1 MRVLG
6 SAVLSMEFL
15 IMGFAMLLAK
25 DTHESA
31 PIIYGAVVMFLMIYA
46 IRLLK
51 KRSGWIL
58 GSLLQVA
65 MMAYSVAVPSMAIIN
80 ILFMGLWVAAII
92 VGRKGEAARAALLAE
107 GKPDPG
113 KDGQNPVAPPTP
125 DA

>member
-25 DTHESA
+25 DAHGTSS
-31 PIIYGAVVMFLMIYA
+31 IVYGFVVMFMMIYA

-58 GSLLQVA
+58 GSILQVA
-65 MMAYSVAVPSMAIIN
+65 MTAYSAVVPSMAFVN
-80 ILFMGLWVAAII
+80 ILFVGLWIAAIV
-92 VGRKGEAARAALLAE
+92 VGRKGEAARAALLAQ
-107 GKPDPG
+107 G
-113 KDGQNPVAPPTP
+113 NPADENPSEK
-125 DA
+125 

>member
-6 SAVLSMEFL
+6 SAVLAMEFL

-25 DTHESA
+25 DTHEPST
-31 PIIYGAVVMFLMIYA
+31 IIYGFVVMFLMIYS

-58 GSLLQVA
+58 GSILQFA
-65 MMAYSVAVPSMAIIN
+65 MAASSVVVPSMAIIN
-80 ILFMGLWVAAII
+80 LLFMGLWVAAII
-92 VGRKGEAARAALLAE
+92 VGRKGEAARAELLAQ
-107 GKPDPG
+107 GKPG
-113 KDGQNPVAPPTP
+113 EKPVAPTSP

>member
-31 PIIYGAVVMFLMIYA
+31 TIFYGAVVMFLMIYA

-65 MMAYSVAVPSMAIIN
+65 MMAYSVIVPSMAIIN

-107 GKPDPG
+107 GKPEPG
-113 KDGQNPVAPPTP
+113 KAGQNPVAPPTP

>member
-6 SAVLSMEFL
+6 SAVLAMEFL

-25 DTHESA
+25 DSHQSST
-31 PIIYGAVVMFLMIYA
+31 IIYGFAVMFLLIYS

-58 GSLLQVA
+58 GSSLQFA
-65 MMAYSVAVPSMAIIN
+65 MASYSVVVPSMAIISA
-80 ILFMGLWVAAII
+80 LFLGLWIAAII
-92 VGRKGEAARAALLAE
+92 VGRKGEAARAALLA
-107 GKPDPG
+107 KPRE
-113 KDGQNPVAPPTP
+113 NPVAPTSP

>member
-25 DTHESA
+25 DNHGTST
-31 PIIYGAVVMFLMIYA
+31 IIYGFVVMFLMIYS

-58 GSLLQVA
+58 GSILQIA
-65 MMAYSVAVPSMAIIN
+65 MAAYTFAVPSMAIVN
-80 ILFMGLWVAAII
+80 LLFMGLWVAAII
-92 VGRKGEAARAALLAE
+92 VGRKGEAARAELLAM
-107 GKPDPG
+107 GKPGD
-113 KDGQNPVAPPTP
+113 NPVAPTSP